1 MSAPVVTARVASSSP
16 EQPVPA
22 ATHAAPTAIVA
33 AAPIAPRLETAVLVD
48 EESDIRSTLS
58 RFRTAY
64 SQLNASAA
72 QEVWPSV
79 DVRALRSAFRGLKSQ
94 QLHFDSC
101 QLTVTGA
108 RARAACTGRAVYVPG
123 VGDQSPRTSPRAWDF
138 ELKKAQERWTIASA
152 RSS

>member
-1 MSAPVVTARVASSSP
+1 V
-16 EQPVPA
+16 
-22 ATHAAPTAIVA
+22 VA
-33 AAPIAPRLETAVLVD
+33 AAAPPAAARIETAALD
-48 EESDIRSTLS
+48 DAEGDIRTTLS

-94 QLHFDSC
+94 QLHFDQC

-108 RARAACTGRAVYVPG
+108 RARAACTGRAIYVPG
-123 VGDQSPRTSPRAWDF
+123 VGDQSPRTSPRAWNF
-138 ELKKAQERWTIASA
+138 ELTKAQERWTIASA